1 MSQNASS
8 SANAKPQASSMTAF
22 HINQIET
29 LSDTQFRESLHQLQT
44 AASTFAA
51 PAPQT
56 AHSKSELWDISAGPG
71 SYP

>member
-1 MSQNASS
+1 
-8 SANAKPQASSMTAF
+8 MTAF